1 MFVRQVGDKMQTDLL
16 NIFFEESEEHLQSLN
31 ENVLILEQNPA
42 DMGVI
47 GEIFRSA
54 HTFKGM
60 SASMEFTEMADLT
73 HKMENVLDEIRHGNI
88 VVNANIIDV
97 IFECIDNLEKMVA
110 DVQQGGM
117 GNIDAASTKQKLEA
131 LLNGNV
137 EVSADYVENNR
148 ISNKNV
154 VSHEVYITV
163 EQQAILKAV
172 RAVMCIEALQNLGD
186 IQKTVPSIEEIE
198 ADAFG
203 FEFTVFMN
211 TDRSVEELK
220 QVVLHVSEIDKVEVK
235 QGESSQEVVSPEV
248 VVQEFVQVEETV
260 QPAIVT
266 QMETPIEAVVQPA
279 MVTQMET
286 PIEEVAQPASATS
299 AKSTTKT
306 KNAKVENRS
315 IRVQLEKIER
325 LMNMFEESVIERG
338 RIDELA
344 QTIQNKE
351 LIEHLNRLGDIS
363 KDIQNVLLNMRMVPI
378 ETVFNRFPRMVRM
391 LAKDLGKKIDLQI
404 TGEDTEVDKIV
415 IDEIGD
421 PLVHLIRNAID
432 HGIETVE
439 QRRDAGKNETGTI
452 KLEAFHSGNHVVI
465 QITDDGNG
473 IYKGKVLEKAIKNGV
488 VTEAEA
494 NKLTDREVFDLIFQ
508 PGFSTAEVV
517 SDLSGRGVGLDVVKH
532 TIHSL
537 GGHLIIDSEEGK
549 GSTFRIELP
558 LTLSIIQSML
568 VQTNDK
574 RYALP
579 LGSIVEAIRIKR
591 EDIQSLQGKDVL
603 NYRDQIIE
611 VKHLSTV
618 FGEKTVDEAFE
629 SYDSQMVPVLIVRN
643 THRSYGLIVNT
654 IIGQREIVL
663 KSLGDFFAESS
674 NYFSGATILGDGRV
688 VLILNPEGL

>member
-1 MFVRQVGDKMQTDLL
+1 MQTDLL

-31 ENVLILEQNPA
+31 ENVLVLEQNPA
-42 DMGVI
+42 DMDVV

-88 VVNANIIDV
+88 VVNADIIDV

-117 GNIDAASTKQKLEA
+117 GNIDVVSTKQKLEA

-137 EVSADYVENNR
+137 ETTTER
-148 ISNKNV
+148 IEQNHIDNDDA
-154 VSHEVYITV
+154 VSHEVHITV

-172 RAVMCIEALQNLGD
+172 RAIMCIEALQNVGN
-186 IQKTVPSIEEIE
+186 IQKTAPSIEEIE

-203 FEFTVFMN
+203 FEFTVFMD
-211 TDRSVEELK
+211 TDCSIEELK
-220 QVVLHVSEIDKVEVK
+220 QVVLHVSEIEKVEVK
-235 QGESSQEVVSPEV
+235 QGEPISREVASKKVVTQEV
-248 VVQEFVQVEETV
+248 VQVEETL
-260 QPAIVT
+260 QPAVATQVESPIVAT
-266 QMETPIEAVVQPA
+266 NQP
-279 MVTQMET
+279 
-286 PIEEVAQPASATS
+286 

-432 HGIETVE
+432 HGVETVE
-439 QRRDAGKNETGTI
+439 KRRDAGKNETGTI

-473 IYKGKVLEKAIKNGV
+473 INKGKVLEKAIKNGV
-488 VTEAEA
+488 VTEADA
-494 NKLTDREVFDLIFQ
+494 NRLTDREVFDLIFQ

-568 VQTNDK
+568 IQTNDK

-579 LGSIVEAIRIKR
+579 LGNIVEAIRIKK

-603 NYRDQIIE
+603 NYRNQIIE

-618 FGEKTVDEAFE
+618 FGEKTVDEAFA
-629 SYDSQMVPVLIVRN
+629 SYNGQMVPVLIVRN

>member
-1 MFVRQVGDKMQTDLL
+1 MQTDLL

-31 ENVLILEQNPA
+31 ENVLTLEQNPA
-42 DMGVI
+42 DMDVV

-88 VVNANIIDV
+88 VIHAEIIDV

-117 GNIDAASTKQKLEA
+117 GNIDVVTTKQKLEA

-137 EVSADYVENNR
+137 ENPAGYIEQEPINNDDA
-148 ISNKNV
+148 
-154 VSHEVYITV
+154 VSHEVHITV

-172 RAVMCIEALQNLGD
+172 RAIMCIEALQNVGNV
-186 IQKTVPSIEEIE
+186 QKTVPSIEEIE

-203 FEFTVFMN
+203 FEFTVFMD
-211 TDRSVEELK
+211 TDQSEEELK
-220 QVVLHVSEIDKVEVK
+220 QVVLHVSEIEKVEVK
-235 QGESSQEVVSPEV
+235 QGHTLKEVVSKELGTQEA
-248 VVQEFVQVEETV
+248 VQEDIQAATHVESTK
-260 QPAIVT
+260 
-266 QMETPIEAVVQPA
+266 
-279 MVTQMET
+279 
-286 PIEEVAQPASATS
+286 EVSKQPASATP
-299 AKSTTKT
+299 AKSTAKT
-306 KNAKVENRS
+306 KNGKVENRS

-344 QTIQNKE
+344 QRIQNKE

-432 HGIETVE
+432 HGVETVE

-473 IYKGKVLEKAIKNGV
+473 IHKGKVLEKAIKNGV
-488 VTEAEA
+488 VTESEA

-574 RYALP
+574 RYAFP
-579 LGSIVEAIRIKR
+579 LGNIVEAIRIKR

-603 NYRDQIIE
+603 NYRNQIIE

-618 FGEKTVDEAFE
+618 FGEKTVDEAFA

>member
-1 MFVRQVGDKMQTDLL
+1 MQTDLL

-31 ENVLILEQNPA
+31 ENVLVLEQNPA
-42 DMGVI
+42 DMDVV

-88 VVNANIIDV
+88 VVNADIIDV

-117 GNIDAASTKQKLEA
+117 GNIDVASTKQKLEA

-137 EVSADYVENNR
+137 ETPTEHIEQNHIDNDDA
-148 ISNKNV
+148 
-154 VSHEVYITV
+154 VSHEVHITV

-172 RAVMCIEALQNLGD
+172 RAIMCIEALQNVGN
-186 IQKTVPSIEEIE
+186 IQKTAPSIEEIE

-203 FEFTVFMN
+203 FEFTVFMD
-211 TDRSVEELK
+211 TDCSIEELK
-220 QVVLHVSEIDKVEVK
+220 QVVLHVSEIEKVEVK
-235 QGESSQEVVSPEV
+235 QGEPISKEVASKKVVTQEV
-248 VVQEFVQVEETV
+248 VQVEEKL
-260 QPAIVT
+260 QPAVAT
-266 QMETPIEAVVQPA
+266 QVESPIEATNQPSSA
-279 MVTQMET
+279 M
-286 PIEEVAQPASATS
+286 P

-415 IDEIGD
+415 NDEIGD

-432 HGIETVE
+432 HGVETVE
-439 QRRDAGKNETGTI
+439 KRRDAGKNETGTI

-473 IYKGKVLEKAIKNGV
+473 INKGKVLEKAIKNGV
-488 VTEAEA
+488 VTEADA
-494 NKLTDREVFDLIFQ
+494 NRLTDREVFDLIFQ

-579 LGSIVEAIRIKR
+579 LGNIVEAIRIKR

-603 NYRDQIIE
+603 NYRNQIIE

-618 FGEKTVDEAFE
+618 FGEKTVDEAFA
-629 SYDSQMVPVLIVRN
+629 SYDGQMVPMLIVRN

>member
-1 MFVRQVGDKMQTDLL
+1 MQTDLL
-16 NIFFEESEEHLQSLN
+16 NIFFEEAEEHLQSLN
-31 ENVLILEQNPA
+31 ENVLNLEQNPA
-42 DMGVI
+42 DMGVV

-60 SASMEFTEMADLT
+60 SASMEFAEMADLT
-73 HKMENVLDEIRHGNI
+73 HKMENVLDEIRHGNMM
-88 VVNANIIDV
+88 VNANIIDV
-97 IFECIDNLEKMVA
+97 IFECIDNLEKMVT

-117 GNIDAASTKQKLEA
+117 GNIDVVSTKHKLEA

-137 EVSADYVENNR
+137 EASMEQVEQSSINNDDT
-148 ISNKNV
+148 

-172 RAVMCIEALQNLGD
+172 RAIMCIEALQNVGD

-203 FEFTVFMN
+203 FEFTVYMD

-220 QVVLHVSEIDKVEVK
+220 QVVLHVSEIEKVEVK
-235 QGESSQEVVSPEV
+235 QGNIAEEGI
-248 VVQEFVQVEETV
+248 VQSI
-260 QPAIVT
+260 AAT
-266 QMETPIEAVVQPA
+266 QLDPPLEARTPTAS
-279 MVTQMET
+279 TT
-286 PIEEVAQPASATS
+286 P

-344 QTIQNKE
+344 ETIQNKE

-404 TGEDTEVDKIV
+404 KGEDTEVDKIV

-439 QRRDAGKNETGTI
+439 NRRDAGKNETGTI

-473 IYKGKVLEKAIKNGV
+473 IHKGKVLEKAIKNGV
-488 VTEAEA
+488 VTESEA

-579 LGSIVEAIRIKR
+579 LGNIAEAIRIKK

-603 NYRDQIIE
+603 NYRNQIIE

-618 FGEKTVDEAFE
+618 FGEKTVDEAFA

>member
-1 MFVRQVGDKMQTDLL
+1 MQTDLL

-31 ENVLILEQNPA
+31 ENVLVLEQNPA
-42 DMGVI
+42 DMDVV

-88 VVNANIIDV
+88 VVNADIIDV

-117 GNIDAASTKQKLEA
+117 GNIDVVSTKQKLEA

-137 EVSADYVENNR
+137 ETPTEHIEQNHIDNDDA
-148 ISNKNV
+148 
-154 VSHEVYITV
+154 VSHEVHITV

-172 RAVMCIEALQNLGD
+172 RAIMCIEALQNVGN
-186 IQKTVPSIEEIE
+186 IQKTTPSIEEIE

-203 FEFTVFMN
+203 FEFTVFMD
-211 TDRSVEELK
+211 TDCSIEELK
-220 QVVLHVSEIDKVEVK
+220 QVVLHVSEIEKVEVK
-235 QGESSQEVVSPEV
+235 QGEPISREVASKKVVTQEV
-248 VVQEFVQVEETV
+248 VQVEETL
-260 QPAIVT
+260 QPAVATQVESPIVAT
-266 QMETPIEAVVQPA
+266 NQPTSA
-279 MVTQMET
+279 M
-286 PIEEVAQPASATS
+286 P

-432 HGIETVE
+432 HGVETVE
-439 QRRDAGKNETGTI
+439 KRRDAGKNETGTI

-473 IYKGKVLEKAIKNGV
+473 INKGKVLEKAIKNGV
-488 VTEAEA
+488 VTEADA
-494 NKLTDREVFDLIFQ
+494 NRLTDREVFDLIFQ

-579 LGSIVEAIRIKR
+579 LGNIVEAIRIKR

-603 NYRDQIIE
+603 NYRNQIIE

-618 FGEKTVDEAFE
+618 FGEKTVDEAFA
-629 SYDSQMVPVLIVRN
+629 SYDGQMVPVLIVRN

>member
-1 MFVRQVGDKMQTDLL
+1 MQTDLL

-31 ENVLILEQNPA
+31 ENVLTLEQNPT
-42 DMGVI
+42 DMDVV

-88 VVNANIIDV
+88 VVNAEIIDV

-117 GNIDAASTKQKLEA
+117 GNIDVIATKQKLEA
-131 LLNGNV
+131 LLNGNI
-137 EVSADYVENNR
+137 EIPTEHIEQETINNDDAA
-148 ISNKNV
+148 
-154 VSHEVYITV
+154 SHEVHITV

-172 RAVMCIEALQNLGD
+172 RAIMCIEALQNVGNV
-186 IQKTVPSIEEIE
+186 QKTVPSIEEIE

-203 FEFTVFMN
+203 FEFTVFMD
-211 TDRSVEELK
+211 TDQSEEELK
-220 QVVLHVSEIDKVEVK
+220 QVVLHVSEIEKVEVK
-235 QGESSQEVVSPEV
+235 QGHTSKEVVSEKLATQEVVQEV
-248 VVQEFVQVEETV
+248 IQAATHVESTKEVSKQSTN
-260 QPAIVT
+260 A
-266 QMETPIEAVVQPA
+266 TP
-279 MVTQMET
+279 
-286 PIEEVAQPASATS
+286 

-306 KNAKVENRS
+306 KNGKVENRS

-344 QTIQNKE
+344 QAIQNKE

-432 HGIETVE
+432 HGVETVE

-473 IYKGKVLEKAIKNGV
+473 IHKGKVLEKAIKNGV
-488 VTEAEA
+488 VTESEA
-494 NKLTDREVFDLIFQ
+494 NKLTDREIFDLIFQ

-579 LGSIVEAIRIKR
+579 LGNIVEAIRIKR
-591 EDIQSLQGKDVL
+591 EDIQSIQGKDVL
-603 NYRDQIIE
+603 NYRNQIIE

-618 FGEKTVDEAFE
+618 FGEKTADEAFA
-629 SYDSQMVPVLIVRN
+629 SYDGQMVPVLIVRN

>member
-1 MFVRQVGDKMQTDLL
+1 MQTDLL

-31 ENVLILEQNPA
+31 ENVLTLEQNPA
-42 DMGVI
+42 DMDVV

-117 GNIDAASTKQKLEA
+117 GNIDVVSTKHKLEA

-137 EVSADYVENNR
+137 EAPTEHIEQGHINNDDTA
-148 ISNKNV
+148 
-154 VSHEVYITV
+154 SHEVHIKV

-172 RAVMCIEALQNLGD
+172 RAIMCIEALQNVGD
-186 IQKTVPSIEEIE
+186 IQRTVPSIEEIE
-198 ADAFG
+198 ADDFG
-203 FEFTVFMN
+203 FEFTVYMD

-220 QVVLHVSEIDKVEVK
+220 QAVLHVSEIEKVEVK
-235 QGESSQEVVSPEV
+235 QGDLEAVTQEVVQVGENGQPIVASRVESSQTTNTISA
-248 VVQEFVQVEETV
+248 
-260 QPAIVT
+260 PAKNN
-266 QMETPIEAVVQPA
+266 
-279 MVTQMET
+279 
-286 PIEEVAQPASATS
+286 S
-299 AKSTTKT
+299 KT

-344 QTIQNKE
+344 ETIQNKE

-439 QRRDAGKNETGTI
+439 KRRDVGKNETGTI

-465 QITDDGNG
+465 QIMDDGNG
-473 IYKGKVLEKAIKNGV
+473 IHKEKVLEKAIKNGV

-494 NKLTDREVFDLIFQ
+494 NKLTDREIFDLIFQ

-568 VQTNDK
+568 VQTNET

-579 LGSIVEAIRIKR
+579 LGNIVEAIRIKR
-591 EDIQSLQGKDVL
+591 EDIQSLHGKDVL

-611 VKHLSTV
+611 IKHLSVV
-618 FGEKTVDEAFE
+618 FGEKTADEAFA

>member
-1 MFVRQVGDKMQTDLL
+1 MQTDLL

-31 ENVLILEQNPA
+31 ENVLVLEQNPA
-42 DMGVI
+42 DMDVV

-88 VVNANIIDV
+88 VVNADIIDV

-117 GNIDAASTKQKLEA
+117 GNIDVVSTKQKLEA

-137 EVSADYVENNR
+137 ETSTEHIEQNHIDNDDA
-148 ISNKNV
+148 
-154 VSHEVYITV
+154 VSHEVHITV

-172 RAVMCIEALQNLGD
+172 RAIMCIEALQNVGN
-186 IQKTVPSIEEIE
+186 IQKTAPSIEEIE

-203 FEFTVFMN
+203 FEFTVFMD
-211 TDRSVEELK
+211 TDCSIEELK
-220 QVVLHVSEIDKVEVK
+220 QVVLHVSEIEKVEVK
-235 QGESSQEVVSPEV
+235 QGEPISREVASKKVVTQEV
-248 VVQEFVQVEETV
+248 VQVEEML
-260 QPAIVT
+260 QPAVAT
-266 QMETPIEAVVQPA
+266 QVESPIAATNQPTSA
-279 MVTQMET
+279 M
-286 PIEEVAQPASATS
+286 P
-299 AKSTTKT
+299 AKSTSKT

-432 HGIETVE
+432 HGVETVE
-439 QRRDAGKNETGTI
+439 NRRDAGKNETGTI

-473 IYKGKVLEKAIKNGV
+473 INKGKVLEKAIKNGV
-488 VTEAEA
+488 VTEADA
-494 NKLTDREVFDLIFQ
+494 NRLTDREVFDLIFQ

-579 LGSIVEAIRIKR
+579 LGNIVEAIRIKR

-603 NYRDQIIE
+603 NYRNQIIE

-618 FGEKTVDEAFE
+618 FGEKTVDEAFA
-629 SYDSQMVPVLIVRN
+629 SYDGQMVPVLIVRN

>member
-1 MFVRQVGDKMQTDLL
+1 MQTDLL

-42 DMGVI
+42 DMGVV

-88 VVNANIIDV
+88 VVHANIIDV

-117 GNIDAASTKQKLEA
+117 GNIDVVSTKNKLEA

-137 EVSADYVENNR
+137 ETSAEHVEQES
-148 ISNKNV
+148 INKDDA
-154 VSHEVYITV
+154 VSHEVHITV

-172 RAVMCIEALQNLGD
+172 RAIMCIEALQNIGD

-220 QVVLHVSEIDKVEVK
+220 QVVLHVSEIEKVVVK
-235 QGESSQEVVSPEV
+235 QGESLQEVDSKFTTE
-248 VVQEFVQVEETV
+248 EAVQVEELIQPDVVTTQV
-260 QPAIVT
+260 QA
-266 QMETPIEAVVQPA
+266 PIEAA
-279 MVTQMET
+279 K
-286 PIEEVAQPASATS
+286 QPASATTMKS
-299 AKSTTKT
+299 AVKT
-306 KNAKVENRS
+306 KNAKGENRS

-344 QTIQNKE
+344 QTIQDKE

-473 IYKGKVLEKAIKNGV
+473 IHKGKVLEKAIKNGV
-488 VTEAEA
+488 VTESEA
-494 NKLTDREVFDLIFQ
+494 NKLTDREVYDLIFQ

-568 VQTNDK
+568 VQTNDT

-579 LGSIVEAIRIKR
+579 LGNIVEAIRIKR

-663 KSLGDFFAESS
+663 KSLGDFFADSS

>member
-1 MFVRQVGDKMQTDLL
+1 MQTDLL

-31 ENVLILEQNPA
+31 ENVLTLEQNPA
-42 DMGVI
+42 DMDVV

-88 VVNANIIDV
+88 VVNAEIIDV

-117 GNIDAASTKQKLEA
+117 GNIDVVTTKQKLEA
-131 LLNGNV
+131 LLKGNV
-137 EVSADYVENNR
+137 ENPAGYIEQEPINNDDDDA
-148 ISNKNV
+148 
-154 VSHEVYITV
+154 VSHEVHITV

-172 RAVMCIEALQNLGD
+172 RAIMCIEALQNVGNV
-186 IQKTVPSIEEIE
+186 QKTVPSIEEIE

-203 FEFTVFMN
+203 FEFTVFMD
-211 TDRSVEELK
+211 TDQSEEELK
-220 QVVLHVSEIDKVEVK
+220 QVVLHVSEIEKVEVK
-235 QGESSQEVVSPEV
+235 QGHTSKEVVSEELATQEV
-248 VVQEFVQVEETV
+248 IQVATQVESTKE
-260 QPAIVT
+260 ISK
-266 QMETPIEAVVQPA
+266 
-279 MVTQMET
+279 
-286 PIEEVAQPASATS
+286 QPASATP
-299 AKSTTKT
+299 AKSNGKT
-306 KNAKVENRS
+306 KSGKVENRS

-344 QTIQNKE
+344 QRIQNKE

-432 HGIETVE
+432 HGVETVE

-473 IYKGKVLEKAIKNGV
+473 IHKGKVLEKAIKNGV
-488 VTEAEA
+488 VTESEA

-574 RYALP
+574 RYAFP
-579 LGSIVEAIRIKR
+579 LGNIVEAIRIKR

-603 NYRDQIIE
+603 NYRNQIIE

-618 FGEKTVDEAFE
+618 FGEKTVDEAFA
-629 SYDSQMVPVLIVRN
+629 SYDGQMVPVLIVRN

>member
-1 MFVRQVGDKMQTDLL
+1 MKMQTDLL

-42 DMGVI
+42 DMGVV

-88 VVNANIIDV
+88 VVHANIIDV

-117 GNIDAASTKQKLEA
+117 GNIDVVSTKNKLEA

-137 EVSADYVENNR
+137 ETIAEHVEQES
-148 ISNKNV
+148 ISIDDT
-154 VSHEVYITV
+154 VSHEVHITV

-172 RAVMCIEALQNLGD
+172 RAIMCIEALQNIGD

-220 QVVLHVSEIDKVEVK
+220 QVVLHVSEIEKVVVK
-235 QGESSQEVVSPEV
+235 QGESLQEIDSKFATEEV
-248 VVQEFVQVEETV
+248 VQVEEMI
-260 QPAIVT
+260 QPDVVT
-266 QMETPIEAVVQPA
+266 QVEAPIEAA
-279 MVTQMET
+279 K
-286 PIEEVAQPASATS
+286 QPASATTTKS
-299 AKSTTKT
+299 AVKT
-306 KNAKVENRS
+306 KNAKGENRS

-432 HGIETVE
+432 HGVETIE

-473 IYKGKVLEKAIKNGV
+473 IHKGKVLEKAIKNGV
-488 VTEAEA
+488 VTESEA

-568 VQTNDK
+568 VQTNDT

-579 LGSIVEAIRIKR
+579 LGNIVEAIRIKR
-591 EDIQSLQGKDVL
+591 EDIQSVQGKDVL

-618 FGEKTVDEAFE
+618 FGEKTVDEAFG

-663 KSLGDFFAESS
+663 KSLGDFFADSS

>member
-1 MFVRQVGDKMQTDLL
+1 MQTDLL

-42 DMGVI
+42 DMGVV

-88 VVNANIIDV
+88 LVNVNIIDV

-117 GNIDAASTKQKLEA
+117 GNIDVASTKQKLEA

-137 EVSADYVENNR
+137 EASMEQITQDNINNDDA
-148 ISNKNV
+148 
-154 VSHEVYITV
+154 VSHEVHITV

-172 RAVMCIEALQNLGD
+172 RAIMCIEALQNLGD

-203 FEFTVFMN
+203 FEFTVFMG
-211 TDRSVEELK
+211 TDRSIEELK
-220 QVVLHVSEIDKVEVK
+220 QVVLHVSEIEKVEVK
-235 QGESSQEVVSPEV
+235 QGSPTRQEVVTQEV
-248 VVQEFVQVEETV
+248 VHVEEMIQRAV
-260 QPAIVT
+260 VT
-266 QMETPIEAVVQPA
+266 QMESPTEAA
-279 MVTQMET
+279 K
-286 PIEEVAQPASATS
+286 QPASATP
-299 AKSTTKT
+299 AKSTAKT
-306 KNAKVENRS
+306 KNSKGENRS

-351 LIEHLNRLGDIS
+351 LIEHLNGLGDIS

-391 LAKDLGKKIDLQI
+391 LAKELGKKIDLQI

-432 HGIETVE
+432 HGVETIEK
-439 QRRDAGKNETGTI
+439 RRDAGKNETGTI

-473 IYKGKVLEKAIKNGV
+473 IYKEKVLEKAIKNGV

-568 VQTNDK
+568 VQTNDT

-579 LGSIVEAIRIKR
+579 LGNIVEAIRIKR

-618 FGEKTVDEAFE
+618 FGEKTVDEAFA

>member
-1 MFVRQVGDKMQTDLL
+1 MQTDLL

-31 ENVLILEQNPA
+31 ENVLILEQNPT
-42 DMGVI
+42 DMDVV

-88 VVNANIIDV
+88 VVNTDIIDV

-117 GNIDAASTKQKLEA
+117 GNIDVVSTKQKLEA
-131 LLNGNV
+131 LLNCNV
-137 EVSADYVENNR
+137 ETPTEHIEQDHIGNDDA
-148 ISNKNV
+148 
-154 VSHEVYITV
+154 VSHEVHITV

-172 RAVMCIEALQNLGD
+172 RAIMCIEALQNVGNV
-186 IQKTVPSIEEIE
+186 QKTVPSIEEIE

-203 FEFTVFMN
+203 FEFIVFMD
-211 TDRSVEELK
+211 TDHSVEELK
-220 QVVLHVSEIDKVEVK
+220 QVVLHVSEIEKVEVK
-235 QGESSQEVVSPEV
+235 QGHISQEVILEEV
-248 VVQEFVQVEETV
+248 ATQGAVQVEEMI
-260 QPAIVT
+260 QPDAVAQVESSI
-266 QMETPIEAVVQPA
+266 ETSK
-279 MVTQMET
+279 
-286 PIEEVAQPASATS
+286 QPASTTP
-299 AKSTTKT
+299 AKSTAKT

-315 IRVQLEKIER
+315 IRVQLEKIET

-404 TGEDTEVDKIV
+404 TGENTEVDKIV

-432 HGIETVE
+432 HGVETVE
-439 QRRDAGKNETGTI
+439 KRRDAGKNETGTI

-473 IYKGKVLEKAIKNGV
+473 IHKGKVLEKAIKNGV
-488 VTEAEA
+488 VTEADA
-494 NKLTDREVFDLIFQ
+494 NRLTDREVFDLIFQ

-579 LGSIVEAIRIKR
+579 LGNIVEAIRIKR

-603 NYRDQIIE
+603 NYRNQIIE

-618 FGEKTVDEAFE
+618 FGEKTVDEAFA
-629 SYDSQMVPVLIVRN
+629 SYDGQMVPVLIVRN

>member
-1 MFVRQVGDKMQTDLL
+1 MQTDLL
-16 NIFFEESEEHLQSLN
+16 NIFFEEAEEHLQSLN
-31 ENVLILEQNPA
+31 ENVLNLEQNPA
-42 DMGVI
+42 DMDVV

-73 HKMENVLDEIRHGNI
+73 HKMENVLDEIRHGNMM
-88 VVNANIIDV
+88 VNANIIDV

-117 GNIDAASTKQKLEA
+117 GNIDVVSTKHKLEV

-137 EVSADYVENNR
+137 ESSMEHTELSSINNDDT
-148 ISNKNV
+148 

-172 RAVMCIEALQNLGD
+172 RAIMCIEALQNLGS

-203 FEFTVFMN
+203 FEFTVYMD

-220 QVVLHVSEIDKVEVK
+220 QVVLHVSEIEKVEVK
-235 QGESSQEVVSPEV
+235 QGNYIAQEV
-248 VVQEFVQVEETV
+248 VQVEETIL
-260 QPAIVT
+260 PIAAT
-266 QMETPIEAVVQPA
+266 QHESSLEAS
-279 MVTQMET
+279 T
-286 PIEEVAQPASATS
+286 QPASTTS

-344 QTIQNKE
+344 ETIQNKE

-404 TGEDTEVDKIV
+404 KGEDTEVDKIV

-432 HGIETVE
+432 HGVETVE
-439 QRRDAGKNETGTI
+439 KRRDAGKNETGTI

-473 IYKGKVLEKAIKNGV
+473 IHKGKVLEKAIKNGV

-494 NKLTDREVFDLIFQ
+494 NKLSDREVFDLIFQ

-568 VQTNDK
+568 IQTNDK

-579 LGSIVEAIRIKR
+579 LGNIVEAIRIKK

-603 NYRDQIIE
+603 NYRNQIIE

-618 FGEKTVDEAFE
+618 FGENTVDEAFA

>member
-1 MFVRQVGDKMQTDLL
+1 MQTDLL

-31 ENVLILEQNPA
+31 ENVLTLEQNPA
-42 DMGVI
+42 DMDVV

-60 SASMEFTEMADLT
+60 SASMEFAEMADLT

-88 VVNANIIDV
+88 VVNADIIDV

-117 GNIDAASTKQKLEA
+117 GNIDVVSTKQKLEA
-131 LLNGNV
+131 LLHGNV
-137 EVSADYVENNR
+137 VTPTEHIEQDHIGNDGG
-148 ISNKNV
+148 
-154 VSHEVYITV
+154 VSHEVHITV

-172 RAVMCIEALQNLGD
+172 RAIMCIEALQNVGN

-203 FEFTVFMN
+203 FEFTVFMD
-211 TDRSVEELK
+211 TDYNVEELK
-220 QVVLHVSEIDKVEVK
+220 QVVLHISEIEKVEVK
-235 QGESSQEVVSPEV
+235 QGHTSQEAVQIEKMIQSSAVAQVVSP
-248 VVQEFVQVEETV
+248 VEAPK
-260 QPAIVT
+260 QPANT
-266 QMETPIEAVVQPA
+266 TP
-279 MVTQMET
+279 
-286 PIEEVAQPASATS
+286 
-299 AKSTTKT
+299 AKSTVKT

-315 IRVQLEKIER
+315 IRVQLEKIET

-404 TGEDTEVDKIV
+404 TGETTEVDKIV

-432 HGIETVE
+432 HGVETVE
-439 QRRDAGKNETGTI
+439 KRRDAGKNETGTI

-473 IYKGKVLEKAIKNGV
+473 INKGKVLEKAIKNDV
-488 VTEAEA
+488 VTEADA
-494 NKLTDREVFDLIFQ
+494 NRLTDREVFDLIFQ

-579 LGSIVEAIRIKR
+579 LGNIVEAIRIKR

-603 NYRDQIIE
+603 NYRNQIIE

-618 FGEKTVDEAFE
+618 FGEKTVDEAFA
-629 SYDSQMVPVLIVRN
+629 SYDGQMVPVLIVRN

>member
-1 MFVRQVGDKMQTDLL
+1 MQTDLL

-31 ENVLILEQNPA
+31 ENVLTLEQNPT
-42 DMGVI
+42 DMDVV

-88 VVNANIIDV
+88 VVNAEIIDV

-117 GNIDAASTKQKLEA
+117 GNIDVVATKQKLEA
-131 LLNGNV
+131 LLNGNI
-137 EVSADYVENNR
+137 EIPTEHIEQETINNDDEA
-148 ISNKNV
+148 
-154 VSHEVYITV
+154 SHEVHITV

-172 RAVMCIEALQNLGD
+172 RAIMCIEALQNVGNV
-186 IQKTVPSIEEIE
+186 QRTVPSIEEIE

-203 FEFTVFMN
+203 FEFTVFMD
-211 TDRSVEELK
+211 TDQSEEELK
-220 QVVLHVSEIDKVEVK
+220 QVVLHVSEIEKVEVK
-235 QGESSQEVVSPEV
+235 QAHISKEVVSEKLSTQEAIQEV
-248 VVQEFVQVEETV
+248 SQAATHVESTKEVSKQVSKQSTN
-260 QPAIVT
+260 A
-266 QMETPIEAVVQPA
+266 TP
-279 MVTQMET
+279 
-286 PIEEVAQPASATS
+286 
-299 AKSTTKT
+299 AKSAAKT
-306 KNAKVENRS
+306 KNGKVENRS

-344 QTIQNKE
+344 QAIQNKE

-432 HGIETVE
+432 HGVETVE

-473 IYKGKVLEKAIKNGV
+473 IHKGKVLEKAIKNGV
-488 VTEAEA
+488 VTESEA
-494 NKLTDREVFDLIFQ
+494 NKLTDREIFDLIFQ

-579 LGSIVEAIRIKR
+579 LGNIVEAIRIKR
-591 EDIQSLQGKDVL
+591 EDIQSIQGKDVL
-603 NYRDQIIE
+603 NYRNQIIE

-618 FGEKTVDEAFE
+618 FGEKTADEAFA
-629 SYDSQMVPVLIVRN
+629 SYDGQMVPVLIVRN

>member
-1 MFVRQVGDKMQTDLL
+1 MQTDLL

-31 ENVLILEQNPA
+31 ENVLVLEQNPA
-42 DMGVI
+42 DMDVV

-88 VVNANIIDV
+88 VVNADIIDV

-117 GNIDAASTKQKLEA
+117 GNIDVVSTKQKLEA

-137 EVSADYVENNR
+137 ETPTEHIEQNHIDNDDA
-148 ISNKNV
+148 
-154 VSHEVYITV
+154 VSHAVHITV

-172 RAVMCIEALQNLGD
+172 RAIMCIEALQNVGN
-186 IQKTVPSIEEIE
+186 IQKTAPSIEEIE

-203 FEFTVFMN
+203 FEFTVFMD
-211 TDRSVEELK
+211 TDCSIEELK
-220 QVVLHVSEIDKVEVK
+220 QVVLHVSEIEKVEVK
-235 QGESSQEVVSPEV
+235 QGEPISREVASKKVVTQEV
-248 VVQEFVQVEETV
+248 VQVEETL
-260 QPAIVT
+260 QPAVATQVESPIVAT
-266 QMETPIEAVVQPA
+266 NQP
-279 MVTQMET
+279 
-286 PIEEVAQPASATS
+286 

-432 HGIETVE
+432 HGVETVE
-439 QRRDAGKNETGTI
+439 KRRDAGKNETGTI

-473 IYKGKVLEKAIKNGV
+473 INKGKVLEKAIKNGV
-488 VTEAEA
+488 VTEADA
-494 NKLTDREVFDLIFQ
+494 NRLTDREVFDLIFQ

-568 VQTNDK
+568 IQTNDK

-579 LGSIVEAIRIKR
+579 LGNIVEAIRIKK

-603 NYRDQIIE
+603 NYRNQIIE

-618 FGEKTVDEAFE
+618 FGEKTVDEAFA
-629 SYDSQMVPVLIVRN
+629 SYDGQMVPVLIVRN

>member
-1 MFVRQVGDKMQTDLL
+1 MQTDLL

-31 ENVLILEQNPA
+31 ENVLVLEQNPA
-42 DMGVI
+42 DMDVV

-88 VVNANIIDV
+88 VVNADIIDV

-117 GNIDAASTKQKLEA
+117 GNIDVASTKQKLEA

-137 EVSADYVENNR
+137 ETPTEHIEQNHIDTDDA
-148 ISNKNV
+148 
-154 VSHEVYITV
+154 VSHEVHITV

-172 RAVMCIEALQNLGD
+172 RAIMCIEALQNIGN
-186 IQKTVPSIEEIE
+186 IQKTAPSIEEIE

-203 FEFTVFMN
+203 FEFTVFMD
-211 TDRSVEELK
+211 TDCSIEELK
-220 QVVLHVSEIDKVEVK
+220 QVVLHVSEIEKVEVK
-235 QGESSQEVVSPEV
+235 QGEPISKEVASKKVVTQEV
-248 VVQEFVQVEETV
+248 VQVEEKL
-260 QPAIVT
+260 QPAVVT
-266 QMETPIEAVVQPA
+266 QVKSPIEATNQPSST
-279 MVTQMET
+279 M
-286 PIEEVAQPASATS
+286 P

-432 HGIETVE
+432 HGVETVE
-439 QRRDAGKNETGTI
+439 KRRDAGKNETGTI

-473 IYKGKVLEKAIKNGV
+473 INKGKVLEKAIKNGV
-488 VTEAEA
+488 VTEADA
-494 NKLTDREVFDLIFQ
+494 NRLTDREVFDLIFQ

-579 LGSIVEAIRIKR
+579 LGNIVEAIRIKR

-603 NYRDQIIE
+603 NYRNQIIE

-618 FGEKTVDEAFE
+618 FGEKTVDEAFA
-629 SYDSQMVPVLIVRN
+629 SYDGQMVPVLIVRN

>member
-1 MFVRQVGDKMQTDLL
+1 MQTDLL

-31 ENVLILEQNPA
+31 ENVLVLEQNPA
-42 DMGVI
+42 DMDVV

-88 VVNANIIDV
+88 VVNADIIDV

-117 GNIDAASTKQKLEA
+117 GNIDVASTKQKLEA

-137 EVSADYVENNR
+137 ETPTEHIEQNHIDTDDA
-148 ISNKNV
+148 
-154 VSHEVYITV
+154 VSHEVHITV

-172 RAVMCIEALQNLGD
+172 RAIMCIEALQNVGN
-186 IQKTVPSIEEIE
+186 IQKTTPSIEEIE

-203 FEFTVFMN
+203 FEFTVFMD
-211 TDRSVEELK
+211 TDCSIEELK
-220 QVVLHVSEIDKVEVK
+220 QVVLHVSEIEKVEVK
-235 QGESSQEVVSPEV
+235 QGEPISKEVASKKVVTQEVV
-248 VVQEFVQVEETV
+248 QVEGKL
-260 QPAIVT
+260 QPAVAT
-266 QMETPIEAVVQPA
+266 QVESPIEATNQPSSA
-279 MVTQMET
+279 M
-286 PIEEVAQPASATS
+286 P

-432 HGIETVE
+432 HGVETVE
-439 QRRDAGKNETGTI
+439 KRRDAGKNETGTI

-473 IYKGKVLEKAIKNGV
+473 INKGKVLEKAIKNGV
-488 VTEAEA
+488 VTEADA
-494 NKLTDREVFDLIFQ
+494 NRLTDREVFDLIFQ

-579 LGSIVEAIRIKR
+579 LGNIVEAIRIKR

-603 NYRDQIIE
+603 NYRNQIIE

-618 FGEKTVDEAFE
+618 FGEKTVDEAFA
-629 SYDSQMVPVLIVRN
+629 SYDGQMVPVLIVRN

>member
-1 MFVRQVGDKMQTDLL
+1 MQTDLL
-16 NIFFEESEEHLQSLN
+16 NIFFEEAEEHLQSLN
-31 ENVLILEQNPA
+31 ENVLNLERNPA
-42 DMGVI
+42 DMEVV

-73 HKMENVLDEIRHGNI
+73 HKMESVLDEIRHGNMM
-88 VVNANIIDV
+88 VNVNIIDV

-110 DVQQGGM
+110 DVQQGGI
-117 GNIDAASTKQKLEA
+117 GNIDVISTKLKLEA
-131 LLNGNV
+131 LLNGNA
-137 EVSADYVENNR
+137 EQSSKNN
-148 ISNKNV
+148 NDT
-154 VSHEVYITV
+154 VSHEVHITV
-163 EQQAILKAV
+163 EKQAILKAV
-172 RAVMCIEALQNLGD
+172 RAIMCMEALQNLGE
-186 IQKTVPSIEEIE
+186 IQKTVPCIEEIE

-203 FEFTVFMN
+203 FEFTVYMN

-220 QVVLHVSEIDKVEVK
+220 QVVLHISEIEKVEVK
-235 QGESSQEVVSPEV
+235 QGKHKAQEIVVPEV
-248 VVQEFVQVEETV
+248 VPVEETIQQVETV
-260 QPAIVT
+260 QLESPLELPPQQV
-266 QMETPIEAVVQPA
+266 
-279 MVTQMET
+279 
-286 PIEEVAQPASATS
+286 SNTS
-299 AKSTTKT
+299 TKSTTKT

-344 QTIQNKE
+344 ETIQNKE

-432 HGIETVE
+432 HGVETVE
-439 QRRDAGKNETGTI
+439 KRRDAGKNETGTI

-473 IYKGKVLEKAIKNGV
+473 IYKEKVLEKAIKNGV
-488 VTEAEA
+488 ITETEA
-494 NKLTDREVFDLIFQ
+494 NKLTDREVYDLIFQ

-568 VQTNDK
+568 VQTNAT

-579 LGSIVEAIRIKR
+579 LGNIVEAIRIQK

-603 NYRDQIIE
+603 NYRNQIIE

-618 FGEKTVDEAFE
+618 FGEKTEGDAFA
-629 SYDSQMVPVLIVRN
+629 SYGSQMVPVLIVRN
-643 THRSYGLIVNT
+643 SYRSYGLIVNT

>member
-1 MFVRQVGDKMQTDLL
+1 MQTNLL

-31 ENVLILEQNPA
+31 ENVLTLEQNPA
-42 DMGVI
+42 DMDVV

-60 SASMEFTEMADLT
+60 SASMEFAEMADLT

-88 VVNANIIDV
+88 VVNADIIDV

-117 GNIDAASTKQKLEA
+117 GNIDVVSTKQKLEA
-131 LLNGNV
+131 LLHGNV
-137 EVSADYVENNR
+137 VTPTEHIEQDHIGNDGG
-148 ISNKNV
+148 
-154 VSHEVYITV
+154 VSHEVHITV

-172 RAVMCIEALQNLGD
+172 RAIMCIEALQNVGN

-203 FEFTVFMN
+203 FEFTVFMD
-211 TDRSVEELK
+211 TDYNVEELK
-220 QVVLHVSEIDKVEVK
+220 QVVLHISEIEKVEVK
-235 QGESSQEVVSPEV
+235 QGHTSQEAVQIEKMIQSSAVAQVVSP
-248 VVQEFVQVEETV
+248 VEAPK
-260 QPAIVT
+260 QPANT
-266 QMETPIEAVVQPA
+266 TP
-279 MVTQMET
+279 
-286 PIEEVAQPASATS
+286 
-299 AKSTTKT
+299 AKSTVKT

-315 IRVQLEKIER
+315 IRVQLEKIET

-404 TGEDTEVDKIV
+404 TGETTEVDKIV

-432 HGIETVE
+432 HGVETVE
-439 QRRDAGKNETGTI
+439 KRRDAGKNETGTI

-473 IYKGKVLEKAIKNGV
+473 INKGKVLEKAIKNGV
-488 VTEAEA
+488 VTEADA
-494 NKLTDREVFDLIFQ
+494 NRLTDREVFDLIFQ

-579 LGSIVEAIRIKR
+579 LGNIVEAIRIKR

-603 NYRDQIIE
+603 NYRNQIIE

-618 FGEKTVDEAFE
+618 FGEKTVDEAFA
-629 SYDSQMVPVLIVRN
+629 SYDGQMVPVLIVRN

>member
-1 MFVRQVGDKMQTDLL
+1 MQTDLL

-31 ENVLILEQNPA
+31 ENVLTLEQNPA
-42 DMGVI
+42 DMDVV

-88 VVNANIIDV
+88 VVNAEIIDV

-117 GNIDAASTKQKLEA
+117 GNIDVITTKQKLEA

-137 EVSADYVENNR
+137 ETPVEYIEQELINNDDA
-148 ISNKNV
+148 
-154 VSHEVYITV
+154 VSHEVHITV

-172 RAVMCIEALQNLGD
+172 RAIMCIEALQNVGNV
-186 IQKTVPSIEEIE
+186 QKTVPSIEEIE

-203 FEFTVFMN
+203 FEFTVFMD
-211 TDRSVEELK
+211 TDQSEEELK
-220 QVVLHVSEIDKVEVK
+220 QVVLHVSEIEKVEVK
-235 QGESSQEVVSPEV
+235 QGHTSKEVVSEELATQEVVQV
-248 VVQEFVQVEETV
+248 ATQVESTKEISK
-260 QPAIVT
+260 QPA
-266 QMETPIEAVVQPA
+266 TP
-279 MVTQMET
+279 
-286 PIEEVAQPASATS
+286 
-299 AKSTTKT
+299 AKSNAKT

-344 QTIQNKE
+344 QRIQNKE

-432 HGIETVE
+432 HGVETVE

-473 IYKGKVLEKAIKNGV
+473 IHKGKVLEKAIKNGV
-488 VTEAEA
+488 VTESEA

-574 RYALP
+574 RYAFP
-579 LGSIVEAIRIKR
+579 LGNIVEAIRIKR

-603 NYRDQIIE
+603 NYRNQIIE

-618 FGEKTVDEAFE
+618 FGEKTVDEAFA
-629 SYDSQMVPVLIVRN
+629 SYDGQMVPVLIVRN

>member
-1 MFVRQVGDKMQTDLL
+1 MQTDLL

-31 ENVLILEQNPA
+31 ENVLVLEQNPA
-42 DMGVI
+42 DMDVV

-88 VVNANIIDV
+88 VVNADIIDV

-117 GNIDAASTKQKLEA
+117 GNIDVASTKQKLEA

-137 EVSADYVENNR
+137 ETPTEHIEQNHIDTDDA
-148 ISNKNV
+148 
-154 VSHEVYITV
+154 VSHEVHITV

-172 RAVMCIEALQNLGD
+172 RAIMCIEALQNVGN
-186 IQKTVPSIEEIE
+186 IQKTAPSIEEIE

-203 FEFTVFMN
+203 FEFTVFMD
-211 TDRSVEELK
+211 TDCSIEELK
-220 QVVLHVSEIDKVEVK
+220 QVVLHVSEIEKVEVK
-235 QGESSQEVVSPEV
+235 QGEPISKEVASKKVVTQEVV
-248 VVQEFVQVEETV
+248 QVEGKL
-260 QPAIVT
+260 QPAVAT
-266 QMETPIEAVVQPA
+266 QVESSIEATNQPSSA
-279 MVTQMET
+279 M
-286 PIEEVAQPASATS
+286 P

-432 HGIETVE
+432 HGVETVE
-439 QRRDAGKNETGTI
+439 KRRDAGKNETGTI

-473 IYKGKVLEKAIKNGV
+473 INKGKVLEKAIKNGV
-488 VTEAEA
+488 VTEADA
-494 NKLTDREVFDLIFQ
+494 NRLTDREVFDLIFQ

-579 LGSIVEAIRIKR
+579 LGNIVEAIRIKR

-603 NYRDQIIE
+603 NYRNQIIE

-618 FGEKTVDEAFE
+618 FGEKTVDEAFA
-629 SYDSQMVPVLIVRN
+629 SYDGQMVPVLIVRN

>member
-1 MFVRQVGDKMQTDLL
+1 MQTDLL

-31 ENVLILEQNPA
+31 ENVLTLEQNPA
-42 DMGVI
+42 DMDVV

-88 VVNANIIDV
+88 VVHAEIIDV

-117 GNIDAASTKQKLEA
+117 GNIDVVTTKQKLEA

-137 EVSADYVENNR
+137 ENPAGYIEQEPINNDDA
-148 ISNKNV
+148 
-154 VSHEVYITV
+154 VSHEVHITV

-172 RAVMCIEALQNLGD
+172 RAIMCIEVLQNVGNV
-186 IQKTVPSIEEIE
+186 QKTVPSIEEIE

-203 FEFTVFMN
+203 FEFTVFMD
-211 TDRSVEELK
+211 TDQSEEELK
-220 QVVLHVSEIDKVEVK
+220 QVVLHVSEIEKVEVK
-235 QGESSQEVVSPEV
+235 QGHTSKEVVSEELATQEVVQEV
-248 VVQEFVQVEETV
+248 KQVATQVESTKE
-260 QPAIVT
+260 ISK
-266 QMETPIEAVVQPA
+266 
-279 MVTQMET
+279 
-286 PIEEVAQPASATS
+286 QPASATP
-299 AKSTTKT
+299 AKSNAKT

-344 QTIQNKE
+344 QRIQNKE

-432 HGIETVE
+432 HGVETVE

-473 IYKGKVLEKAIKNGV
+473 IHKGKVLEKAIKNGV
-488 VTEAEA
+488 VTESEA

-574 RYALP
+574 RYAFP
-579 LGSIVEAIRIKR
+579 LGNIVEAIRIKR
-591 EDIQSLQGKDVL
+591 KDIQSLQGKDVL
-603 NYRDQIIE
+603 NYRNQIIE

-618 FGEKTVDEAFE
+618 FGEKTVDEAFA

>member
-1 MFVRQVGDKMQTDLL
+1 MQTDLL
-16 NIFFEESEEHLQSLN
+16 NIFFEEAEEHLQSLN
-31 ENVLILEQNPA
+31 ENVLNLEQNPA
-42 DMGVI
+42 DMGVV

-73 HKMENVLDEIRHGNI
+73 HKMENVLDEIRHGNMM
-88 VVNANIIDV
+88 VNANIIDV

-117 GNIDAASTKQKLEA
+117 GNIDVVSTKHKLEA

-137 EVSADYVENNR
+137 EASMEQVEQSSINNDDT
-148 ISNKNV
+148 

-172 RAVMCIEALQNLGD
+172 RAIMCIEALQNVGD

-203 FEFTVFMN
+203 FEFTVYME

-220 QVVLHVSEIDKVEVK
+220 QVVLHVSEIEKVEVK
-235 QGESSQEVVSPEV
+235 QGNIAEEGI
-248 VVQEFVQVEETV
+248 VQSI
-260 QPAIVT
+260 AAT
-266 QMETPIEAVVQPA
+266 QLDPSLEARTPTAS
-279 MVTQMET
+279 TT
-286 PIEEVAQPASATS
+286 P

-344 QTIQNKE
+344 ETIQNKE

-404 TGEDTEVDKIV
+404 KGEDTEVDKIV

-439 QRRDAGKNETGTI
+439 NRRDAGKNETGTI

-473 IYKGKVLEKAIKNGV
+473 IHKGKVLEKAIKNGV
-488 VTEAEA
+488 VTESEA

-568 VQTNDK
+568 VQTSDK

-579 LGSIVEAIRIKR
+579 LGNIVEAIRIKK

-603 NYRDQIIE
+603 NYRNQIIE

-618 FGEKTVDEAFE
+618 FGEKTVDEAFA

>member
-1 MFVRQVGDKMQTDLL
+1 MQTDLL

-31 ENVLILEQNPA
+31 ENVLTLEQNPT
-42 DMGVI
+42 DMDVV

-88 VVNANIIDV
+88 VVNAEIIDV

-117 GNIDAASTKQKLEA
+117 GNIDVIATKQKLEA
-131 LLNGNV
+131 LLNGNI
-137 EVSADYVENNR
+137 EIPNEHIEQETINNDDAA
-148 ISNKNV
+148 
-154 VSHEVYITV
+154 SHEVHITV

-172 RAVMCIEALQNLGD
+172 RAIMCIEALQNLGNVK
-186 IQKTVPSIEEIE
+186 KTVPSIEEIE

-203 FEFTVFMN
+203 FEFTVFMD
-211 TDRSVEELK
+211 TDQSEEELK
-220 QVVLHVSEIDKVEVK
+220 QLVLHVSEIEKVEVK
-235 QGESSQEVVSPEV
+235 QGHTSKEVVSEKLATQEVVQEV
-248 VVQEFVQVEETV
+248 IQAATHVESTKEVSKQSTN
-260 QPAIVT
+260 A
-266 QMETPIEAVVQPA
+266 TP
-279 MVTQMET
+279 
-286 PIEEVAQPASATS
+286 
-299 AKSTTKT
+299 AKSTGKT
-306 KNAKVENRS
+306 KNGKVENRS

-344 QTIQNKE
+344 QAIQNKE

-432 HGIETVE
+432 HGVETVE

-473 IYKGKVLEKAIKNGV
+473 IHKGKVLEKAIKNGV
-488 VTEAEA
+488 VTESEA
-494 NKLTDREVFDLIFQ
+494 NKLTDREIFDLIFQ

-579 LGSIVEAIRIKR
+579 LGNIVEAIRIKR
-591 EDIQSLQGKDVL
+591 EDIQSIQGKDVL
-603 NYRDQIIE
+603 NYRNQIIE

-618 FGEKTVDEAFE
+618 FGEKTADEAFA
-629 SYDSQMVPVLIVRN
+629 SYDGQMVPVLIVRN

>member
-1 MFVRQVGDKMQTDLL
+1 MQTDLL
-16 NIFFEESEEHLQSLN
+16 NIFFEEAEEHLQSLN
-31 ENVLILEQNPA
+31 ENVLNLEQNPA
-42 DMGVI
+42 DMGVV

-60 SASMEFTEMADLT
+60 SASMEFAEMADLT
-73 HKMENVLDEIRHGNI
+73 HKMENVLDEIRHGNMM
-88 VVNANIIDV
+88 VNANIIDV
-97 IFECIDNLEKMVA
+97 IFECIDNLEKMVT

-117 GNIDAASTKQKLEA
+117 GNIDVVSTKHKLEA

-137 EVSADYVENNR
+137 EVSMEQVEKSSINND
-148 ISNKNV
+148 NT

-172 RAVMCIEALQNLGD
+172 RAIMCIEALQNVGD

-203 FEFTVFMN
+203 FEFTVYMD

-220 QVVLHVSEIDKVEVK
+220 QVVLHVSEIEKVEVK
-235 QGESSQEVVSPEV
+235 QGNIAEEGI
-248 VVQEFVQVEETV
+248 VQSI
-260 QPAIVT
+260 AAT
-266 QMETPIEAVVQPA
+266 QLDPSLEARTPTAS
-279 MVTQMET
+279 TT
-286 PIEEVAQPASATS
+286 P
-299 AKSTTKT
+299 AKSNTKT

-344 QTIQNKE
+344 ETIQNKE

-404 TGEDTEVDKIV
+404 KGEDTEVDKIV

-439 QRRDAGKNETGTI
+439 NRRDAGKNETGTI

-473 IYKGKVLEKAIKNGV
+473 IHKGKVLEKAIKNGV
-488 VTEAEA
+488 VTESEA

-579 LGSIVEAIRIKR
+579 LGNIAEAIRIKK

-603 NYRDQIIE
+603 NYRNQIIE

-618 FGEKTVDEAFE
+618 FGEKTLDEAFA

>member
-1 MFVRQVGDKMQTDLL
+1 MQTDLL

-31 ENVLILEQNPA
+31 ENVLVLEQNPA
-42 DMGVI
+42 DMDVV

-88 VVNANIIDV
+88 VVNSDIIDV

-117 GNIDAASTKQKLEA
+117 GNIDVASTKQKLEA

-137 EVSADYVENNR
+137 ETPTEHIEQNHIDTDDA
-148 ISNKNV
+148 
-154 VSHEVYITV
+154 VSHEVHITV

-172 RAVMCIEALQNLGD
+172 RAIMCIEALQNVGN
-186 IQKTVPSIEEIE
+186 IQKTAPSIEEIE

-203 FEFTVFMN
+203 FEFTVFMD
-211 TDRSVEELK
+211 TDCSIEELK
-220 QVVLHVSEIDKVEVK
+220 QVVLHVSEIEKVEVK
-235 QGESSQEVVSPEV
+235 QGEPISKEVASKKVVTQEV
-248 VVQEFVQVEETV
+248 VQVEEKL
-260 QPAIVT
+260 QPAVVT
-266 QMETPIEAVVQPA
+266 QVNSPIEATNQPSST
-279 MVTQMET
+279 M
-286 PIEEVAQPASATS
+286 P

-432 HGIETVE
+432 HGVETVE
-439 QRRDAGKNETGTI
+439 KRRDAGKNETGTI

-473 IYKGKVLEKAIKNGV
+473 INKGKVLEKAIKNGV
-488 VTEAEA
+488 VTEADA
-494 NKLTDREVFDLIFQ
+494 NRLTDREVFDLIFQ

-579 LGSIVEAIRIKR
+579 LGNIVEAIRIKR

-603 NYRDQIIE
+603 NYRNQIIE

-618 FGEKTVDEAFE
+618 FGEKTVDEAFA
-629 SYDSQMVPVLIVRN
+629 SYDGQMVPVLIVRN

>member
-1 MFVRQVGDKMQTDLL
+1 MQTDLL

-42 DMGVI
+42 DMGVV

-110 DVQQGGM
+110 DVQQGGI
-117 GNIDAASTKQKLEA
+117 GNIDVVSTKHKLEA

-137 EVSADYVENNR
+137 ENSTEHIEQER
-148 ISNKNV
+148 INDDDTV
-154 VSHEVYITV
+154 LYEVHITV

-172 RAVMCIEALQNLGD
+172 RAIMCIEALQNVGN
-186 IQKTVPSIEEIE
+186 IEKTVPSIEEIE

-203 FEFTVFMN
+203 FEFTVFMD

-220 QVVLHVSEIDKVEVK
+220 QVVLHVSEIEKVAVK
-235 QGESSQEVVSPEV
+235 QGAPKLEKVSKE
-248 VVQEFVQVEETV
+248 
-260 QPAIVT
+260 AVT
-266 QMETPIEAVVQPA
+266 QKVIQIEEKTPL
-279 MVTQMET
+279 T
-286 PIEEVAQPASATS
+286 EVAQVESSIVEVQQPVSTML
-299 AKSTTKT
+299 AKSTVKT

-391 LAKDLGKKIDLQI
+391 LAKDLGKRIDLQI

-432 HGIETVE
+432 HGVETVE
-439 QRRDAGKNETGTI
+439 KRRDAGKDETGTI

-473 IYKGKVLEKAIKNGV
+473 IHKGKVLEKAVKNGV
-488 VTEAEA
+488 ITEAEA

-568 VQTNDK
+568 VQTNDT
-574 RYALP
+574 RYAIP
-579 LGSIVEAIRIKR
+579 LGNIVEAIRIKR

-603 NYRDQIIE
+603 NYRNQIIE
-611 VKHLSTV
+611 VKHLNTV
-618 FGEKTVDEAFE
+618 FGEKTVDEAFS

-643 THRSYGLIVNT
+643 SHRSYGLIVNT

>member
-1 MFVRQVGDKMQTDLL
+1 MQTDLL

-31 ENVLILEQNPA
+31 ENVLTLEQNPA
-42 DMGVI
+42 DMDVV

-88 VVNANIIDV
+88 VVNAEIIDV

-117 GNIDAASTKQKLEA
+117 GNIDVVATKQKLEA
-131 LLNGNV
+131 LLNGNI
-137 EVSADYVENNR
+137 EIPTEHIEQKTINNDDA
-148 ISNKNV
+148 
-154 VSHEVYITV
+154 VSHEVHITV

-172 RAVMCIEALQNLGD
+172 RAIMCIEALQNVGE

-203 FEFTVFMN
+203 FEFTVFMD
-211 TDRSVEELK
+211 TDQSEEELK
-220 QVVLHVSEIDKVEVK
+220 QVVLHVSEIEKVEVK
-235 QGESSQEVVSPEV
+235 QGHTLKEVVSKELGTQEA
-248 VVQEFVQVEETV
+248 VQEDIQAATHVESTKEV
-260 QPAIVT
+260 SKQSANA
-266 QMETPIEAVVQPA
+266 TP
-279 MVTQMET
+279 
-286 PIEEVAQPASATS
+286 
-299 AKSTTKT
+299 AKSAAKT
-306 KNAKVENRS
+306 KNGKVENRS

-344 QTIQNKE
+344 QAIQNKE

-432 HGIETVE
+432 HGVETVE

-473 IYKGKVLEKAIKNGV
+473 IHKGKVLEKAIKNGV
-488 VTEAEA
+488 VTESEA

-574 RYALP
+574 RYAFP
-579 LGSIVEAIRIKR
+579 LGNIVEAIRIKR

-603 NYRDQIIE
+603 NYRNQIIE

-618 FGEKTVDEAFE
+618 FGEKTVDEAFA
-629 SYDSQMVPVLIVRN
+629 SYDGQMVPVLIVRN

>member
-1 MFVRQVGDKMQTDLL
+1 MQTDLL

-31 ENVLILEQNPA
+31 ENVLILEQNPT
-42 DMGVI
+42 DMDVV

-88 VVNANIIDV
+88 VVNADIIDV
-97 IFECIDNLEKMVA
+97 VFECIDNLEKMVA

-117 GNIDAASTKQKLEA
+117 GNIDVVVTKQKLEA

-137 EVSADYVENNR
+137 ETPTEHIEQDH
-148 ISNKNV
+148 IDSNDG
-154 VSHEVYITV
+154 VSHEVHITV

-172 RAVMCIEALQNLGD
+172 RAIMCIEALQNVGNV
-186 IQKTVPSIEEIE
+186 QKTVPSIEEIE

-203 FEFTVFMN
+203 FEFIVFMD
-211 TDRSVEELK
+211 TEHSVEELK
-220 QVVLHVSEIDKVEVK
+220 QVVLHVSEIEKVEVK
-235 QGESSQEVVSPEV
+235 QAHTSQETIQPAAVA
-248 VVQEFVQVEETV
+248 QVES
-260 QPAIVT
+260 PR
-266 QMETPIEAVVQPA
+266 EASK
-279 MVTQMET
+279 
-286 PIEEVAQPASATS
+286 QPASATP
-299 AKSTTKT
+299 AKNTAKT

-315 IRVQLEKIER
+315 IRVQLEKIET

-404 TGEDTEVDKIV
+404 TGETTEVDKIV

-432 HGIETVE
+432 HGVETVE
-439 QRRDAGKNETGTI
+439 KRRDAGKNETGTI

-473 IYKGKVLEKAIKNGV
+473 IHKGKVLEKAIKNGV
-488 VTEAEA
+488 VTEADA
-494 NKLTDREVFDLIFQ
+494 NRLTDREVFDLIFQ

-579 LGSIVEAIRIKR
+579 LGNIVEAIRIKR

-603 NYRDQIIE
+603 NYRNQIIE

-618 FGEKTVDEAFE
+618 FGEKTVDEAFA
-629 SYDSQMVPVLIVRN
+629 SYDGQMVPVLIVRN

>member
-1 MFVRQVGDKMQTDLL
+1 MQTDLL
-16 NIFFEESEEHLQSLN
+16 NIFFEEAEEHLQSLN
-31 ENVLILEQNPA
+31 ENVLNLERNPA
-42 DMGVI
+42 DMGVV

-73 HKMENVLDEIRHGNI
+73 HKMESVLDEIRHGNMM
-88 VVNANIIDV
+88 VNANIIDV
-97 IFECIDNLEKMVA
+97 VFECIDNLEKMVA

-117 GNIDAASTKQKLEA
+117 GNIDVVSTKFKLEA

-137 EVSADYVENNR
+137 EASMENAEQSSIN
-148 ISNKNV
+148 NDDT

-172 RAVMCIEALQNLGD
+172 RAIMCIEALQNLGN

-203 FEFTVFMN
+203 FEFTVYMN
-211 TDRSVEELK
+211 TDHSVEELK
-220 QVVLHVSEIDKVEVK
+220 RVVLHVSEIEKVEVK
-235 QGESSQEVVSPEV
+235 QGSHK
-248 VVQEFVQVEETV
+248 VQEGVQVEETIQQV
-260 QPAIVT
+260 
-266 QMETPIEAVVQPA
+266 ETRQLESSLELPIQLV
-279 MVTQMET
+279 
-286 PIEEVAQPASATS
+286 SNTS
-299 AKSTTKT
+299 TKRTTKT

-315 IRVQLEKIER
+315 IRVQLEKIET

-344 QTIQNKE
+344 ETIQNKE

-439 QRRDAGKNETGTI
+439 KRRDAGKNETGTI

-473 IYKGKVLEKAIKNGV
+473 IYKEKVLEKAIKNGV
-488 VTEAEA
+488 ITETEA
-494 NKLTDREVFDLIFQ
+494 NKLTDREVYDLIFQ

-568 VQTNDK
+568 VQTNDT

-579 LGSIVEAIRIKR
+579 LGNIVEAIRIQK

-603 NYRDQIIE
+603 NYRNQIIE
-611 VKHLSTV
+611 VKHLNTV
-618 FGEKTVDEAFE
+618 FGEKTVDDAFA

-643 THRSYGLIVNT
+643 SHRSYGLIVNT

>member
-1 MFVRQVGDKMQTDLL
+1 MQTDLL

-42 DMGVI
+42 DMGVV

-88 VVNANIIDV
+88 VVHANIIDV

-117 GNIDAASTKQKLEA
+117 GNIDVVSTKNKLEA

-137 EVSADYVENNR
+137 ETSAGHVEQES
-148 ISNKNV
+148 INKDDA
-154 VSHEVYITV
+154 VSHEVHITV

-172 RAVMCIEALQNLGD
+172 RAIMCIEALQNIGD

-211 TDRSVEELK
+211 TDSSVEELK
-220 QVVLHVSEIDKVEVK
+220 QVVLHVSEIEKVVVK
-235 QGESSQEVVSPEV
+235 QGESSQEVDSKFATE
-248 VVQEFVQVEETV
+248 EAVQVEEMI
-260 QPAIVT
+260 QPDVVT
-266 QMETPIEAVVQPA
+266 TQVEAPIEAA
-279 MVTQMET
+279 K
-286 PIEEVAQPASATS
+286 QPASATTTKS
-299 AKSTTKT
+299 AAKT
-306 KNAKVENRS
+306 KNAKGENRS

-432 HGIETVE
+432 HGVETVE

-473 IYKGKVLEKAIKNGV
+473 IHKGKVLEKAIKNGV
-488 VTEAEA
+488 VTESEA
-494 NKLTDREVFDLIFQ
+494 NKLTDREVYDLIFQ

-568 VQTNDK
+568 VQTNDT

-579 LGSIVEAIRIKR
+579 LGNIVEAIRIKR
-591 EDIQSLQGKDVL
+591 EDIQSVQGKDVL

-618 FGEKTVDEAFE
+618 FGEKTVDEAFG

-663 KSLGDFFAESS
+663 KSLGDFFADSS

>member
-1 MFVRQVGDKMQTDLL
+1 MQTDLL

-42 DMGVI
+42 DMGVV

-117 GNIDAASTKQKLEA
+117 GNIDAASTKQKLEV

-137 EVSADYVENNR
+137 EVSADNVENNR

-154 VSHEVYITV
+154 VSHEVHITV

-172 RAVMCIEALQNLGD
+172 RAIMCIEALQNLGD

-248 VVQEFVQVEETV
+248 VVQEFVRVEETV

-279 MVTQMET
+279 MVTQLET